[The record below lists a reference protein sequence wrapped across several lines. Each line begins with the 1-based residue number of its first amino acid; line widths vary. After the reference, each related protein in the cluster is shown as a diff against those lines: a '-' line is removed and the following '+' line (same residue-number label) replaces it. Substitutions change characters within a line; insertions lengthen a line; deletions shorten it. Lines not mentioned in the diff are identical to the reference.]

1 MGIQSTKRI
10 VVSLALAA
18 VALVALILMLSA
30 QFVRAQ
36 PSGEIYVDKQ
46 LGRANP
52 VVHVGEYLTFTVL
65 IRNDTVFTVT
75 TLPLS
80 DTYNT
85 AVLGFVDA
93 VPPPDTVDEEAGR
106 IDWGD
111 LTTSFGD
118 LAPGQAIVLVVG
130 FVAEHPQTAVVNAAE
145 VHDVLGGAGALSGTQ
160 SIISDLESVGGSSP
174 VDKEMLAGL
183 VPQAGLPLTFTILI
197 TNDGFTTIT
206 VVPLVDTYNPAW
218 LTFSYAVPPPDQ
230 VDVVNGVLTWL
241 DITTWTGDIPAHGT
255 VSVTTVFTAL
265 AAVDNTTNSAEVS
278 GASDWYGNDMAGGAD
293 SVPITIIGAPST
305 PTATP
310 VPTASPTPVPATK
323 KPGGPAPT
331 PTPVAT
337 PIPASIPLLPK
348 TGGRVLGAETHWPG
362 RALCPGPK
370 HRAGAGG
377 LLSWK
382 AVPAPSV
389 HGGAGPAKHGPWSGN
404 WNWVATRS
412 VLVSLFLMVLG
423 TGACILYCSRRT
435 GRKRPRD

>member
-160 SIISDLESVGGSSP
+160 SIISDLESVGGSS
-174 VDKEMLAGL
+174 
-183 VPQAGLPLTFTILI
+183 
-197 TNDGFTTIT
+197 
-206 VVPLVDTYNPAW
+206 LVDAGPGG
-218 LTFSYAVPPPDQ
+218 LTIDPDGYLPSYA
-230 VDVVNGVLTWL
+230 
-241 DITTWTGDIPAHGT
+241 
-255 VSVTTVFTAL
+255 
-265 AAVDNTTNSAEVS
+265 
-278 GASDWYGNDMAGGAD
+278 
-293 SVPITIIGAPST
+293 
-305 PTATP
+305 TATDLDYEEEKEGESNS
-310 VPTASPTPVPATK
+310 VSN
-323 KPGGPAPT
+323 GDQWWAPY
-331 PTPVAT
+331 
-337 PIPASIPLLPK
+337 S
-348 TGGRVLGAETHWPG
+348 HQ
-362 RALCPGPK
+362 
-370 HRAGAGG
+370 
-377 LLSWK
+377 S
-382 AVPAPSV
+382 
-389 HGGAGPAKHGPWSGN
+389 
-404 WNWVATRS
+404 
-412 VLVSLFLMVLG
+412 SLQIAQL
-423 TGACILYCSRRT
+423 TCSR
-435 GRKRPRD
+435 